1 MQYST
6 ILLLSLHL
14 FQWNIPGLCGYSLFT
29 TIHIH
34 YSLFIAHCSIN
45 TLQHVVLTIR
55 FLSIVQILDIIAVR
69 KDGLRGQAFILFEDV
84 QAATSA
90 LKAEQGFT
98 FFGKDLQ
105 LQYAK
110 EKSDRIAK
118 QDGTF
123 TPKDRKKRPV
133 PADDTIQQDEKK
145 IKVQSNDGDS
155 LAVHLQDPESL
166 VTGTGKDAAAAIAAA
181 DVAIAVETKAEDEV
195 AIAVPSSILFA
206 DSLPQGCNEM
216 MLACLFRSY
225 AGYKE
230 VRIPRE
236 GLAFIEFD
244 DEPHATVALQALN
257 GFKLSAE
264 ETLKLK
270 YGNS

>member
-1 MQYST
+1 MNEPNQTLYVAN
-6 ILLLSLHL
+6 IDWKIKKPVLKRSLHTL
-14 FQWNIPGLCGYSLFT
+14 FNRHGK
-29 TIHIH
+29 
-34 YSLFIAHCSIN
+34 
-45 TLQHVVLTIR
+45 
-55 FLSIVQILDIIAVR
+55 ILDIIALR

-84 QAATSA
+84 QSATSA

-123 TPKDRKKRPV
+123 VPKDRKRLA
-133 PADDTIQQDEKK
+133 ADAITSSEKK
-145 IKVQSNDGDS
+145 IKVDAITTGAGADADAEVGDNVP
-155 LAVHLQDPESL
+155 LPVEVTVQDPASL
-166 VTGTGKDAAAAIAAA
+166 VKDSETDDEAEADDAAA
-181 DVAIAVETKAEDEV
+181 
-195 AIAVPSSILFA
+195 PSNILFA
-206 DSLPQGCNEM
+206 DSLPKDCNEM

-230 VRIPRE
+230 VRIPRD

-244 DEPHATVALQALN
+244 EEPHATVALKALN
-257 GFKLSAE
+257 GFKLSSEDA
-264 ETLKLK
+264 LKLK
-270 YGNS
+270 YGKS

>member
-1 MQYST
+1 MAN
-6 ILLLSLHL
+6 IDWKIKKPVLKRSLHTL
-14 FQWNIPGLCGYSLFT
+14 FNRHGK
-29 TIHIH
+29 
-34 YSLFIAHCSIN
+34 
-45 TLQHVVLTIR
+45 
-55 FLSIVQILDIIAVR
+55 ILDIIAVR

-90 LKAEQGFT
+90 LKGEQGFT

-105 LQYAK
+105 IQYAK

-118 QDGTF
+118 QDGSF

-133 PADDTIQQDEKK
+133 PDDEDVQNDEKK
-145 IKVQSNDGDS
+145 IKVISNGNDEDS
-155 LAVHLQDPESL
+155 LAVHLQDPASL
-166 VTGTGKDAAAAIAAA
+166 VDAPAA
-181 DVAIAVETKAEDEV
+181 VAVAVEVQAEDEV
-195 AIAVPSSILFA
+195 AVAAPSSILFA

-270 YGNS
+270 YGKS

>member
-1 MQYST
+1 M
-6 ILLLSLHL
+6 L
-14 FQWNIPGLCGYSLFT
+14 NISLFLYFST
-29 TIHIH
+29 LSTLH
-34 YSLFIAHCSIN
+34 YCPDN
-45 TLQHVVLTIR
+45 ND
-55 FLSIVQILDIIAVR
+55 QILDIIALR

-84 QAATSA
+84 QSATSA

-123 TPKDRKKRPV
+123 VPKDRKRL
-133 PADDTIQQDEKK
+133 AAEAITSSEKK
-145 IKVQSNDGDS
+145 IKVDAITTGAGADADADAEVGDNVP
-155 LAVHLQDPESL
+155 LPVEVTVQDPASL
-166 VTGTGKDAAAAIAAA
+166 VKDSETDDEAEADDAAA
-181 DVAIAVETKAEDEV
+181 
-195 AIAVPSSILFA
+195 PSNILFA
-206 DSLPQGCNEM
+206 DSLPKDCNEM

-230 VRIPRE
+230 VRIPRD

-244 DEPHATVALQALN
+244 EEPHATVALKALN
-257 GFKLSAE
+257 GFKLSSEDA
-264 ETLKLK
+264 LKLK
-270 YGNS
+270 YGKS